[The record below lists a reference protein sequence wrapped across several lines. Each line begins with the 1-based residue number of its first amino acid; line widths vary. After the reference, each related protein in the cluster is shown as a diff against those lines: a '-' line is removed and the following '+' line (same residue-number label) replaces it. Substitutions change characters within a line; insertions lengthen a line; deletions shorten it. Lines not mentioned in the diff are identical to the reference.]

1 MQQLFGCILTDICV
15 TIAALSLGPKPY
27 DEFPSKMCKILQFL
41 ANFLSSLVL
50 LCCHSIFDSYVTYL
64 NLSFNNVD
72 VYFYSHQFFVFI
84 VLNTNYFVEFKF
96 YCKPICLQRKNFLRD
111 SILHSRCL
119 LFCCLCL
126 FLGSRLFF
134 YLIFFP
140 TGFSDIQPGHD
151 KTA

>member
-1 MQQLFGCILTDICV
+1 MHAHFPTVQFDNLIWFSGFLWHSSKGACQFSHFLQYMWGLKKLACSLNTNLNYMTTMLKLPRFATTFIGKMQQLFGCILTDICV

-72 VYFYSHQFFVFI
+72 VYFYSH
-84 VLNTNYFVEFKF
+84 
-96 YCKPICLQRKNFLRD
+96 
-111 SILHSRCL
+111 
-119 LFCCLCL
+119 
-126 FLGSRLFF
+126 
-134 YLIFFP
+134 
-140 TGFSDIQPGHD
+140 
-151 KTA
+151 